1 MVYVSYGFRV
11 LASPRHA
18 TVVSI
23 SRFRGAGRGVR
34 GAGRCAAEAA
44 RFFYGA
50 NSNMVLLIMNLNVQ
64 LFILIWLI
72 SPASYAL
79 IRMNS
84 FQVIKVSFI
93 VPHIAMNR

>member
-1 MVYVSYGFRV
+1 
-11 LASPRHA
+11 
-18 TVVSI
+18 
-23 SRFRGAGRGVR
+23 
-34 GAGRCAAEAA
+34 
-44 RFFYGA
+44 
-50 NSNMVLLIMNLNVQ
+50 MVLLIMNLNVQ